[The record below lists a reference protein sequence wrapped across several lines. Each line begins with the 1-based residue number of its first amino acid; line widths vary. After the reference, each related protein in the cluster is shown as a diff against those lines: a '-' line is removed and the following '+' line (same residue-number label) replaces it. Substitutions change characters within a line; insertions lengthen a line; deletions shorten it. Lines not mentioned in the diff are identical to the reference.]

1 MASKAIAIVLLQPV
15 SVAQTAL
22 RAKPPPSR
30 KGKHFN
36 SFAEA
41 ILHTIDHEGF
51 LHLWK
56 GLAPTL
62 VKSVLLQGLLNIF
75 KER

>member
-1 MASKAIAIVLLQPV
+1 MVSKALAIVVLQPV
-15 SVAQTAL
+15 SVAQTRL

-30 KGKHFN
+30 EGRHFN
-36 SFAEA
+36 SFVDV
-41 ILHTIDHEGF
+41 ILHTIDNEGV
-51 LHLWK
+51 LQLWE

-62 VKSVLLQGLLNIF
+62 IKAVMMQGLLNIF